1 MSVTPVPNP
10 PVLSPLERLL
20 DIMGCLR
27 HPTTGCAW
35 DLEQTYATIAPYTIE
50 EAYEVADAIA
60 RDDMTALREELGD
73 LLMQVVFHAQMAREE
88 GLFSFQDVA
97 ETVADKM
104 VARHP
109 HVFGDAEVRT
119 AAAVAERWEKL
130 KEKERATKGDTSAL
144 AGVALGLPALMR
156 AYKLQ
161 SRAARVGFD
170 WETPAQVYA
179 KLSEE
184 MGELN
189 MALQAGAPDAI
200 EDEIGDLLFSVVNL
214 ARHLNVDPEVALRR
228 SNAKFE
234 RRFHHVETRLAA
246 QGQSPK
252 TATLAQMD
260 ALWNEAKAEEPGRGE
275 SP

>member
-1 MSVTPVPNP
+1 MSVTPVPTSP
-10 PVLSPLERLL
+10 MPSPLERLL
-20 DIMGCLR
+20 DIMARLR
-27 HPTTGCAW
+27 HPTSGCAW
-35 DLEQTYATIAPYTIE
+35 DLEQTYTTIAPYTIE

-60 RDDMTALREELGD
+60 RDDRTALREELGD

-88 GLFSFQDVA
+88 GHFSFQDVA

-130 KEKERATKGDTSAL
+130 KEKERTAKGDAGAL

-156 AYKLQ
+156 ANKLQ

-170 WETPAQVYA
+170 WDTPAQVYA
-179 KLSEE
+179 KLLEE

-189 MALQAGAPDAI
+189 AAVQAGAPEAI

-214 ARHLNVDPEVALRR
+214 ARHLKVDPEVALRR

-234 RRFHHVETRLAA
+234 RRFRHVETRLAA
-246 QGQSPK
+246 DGLSPK
-252 TATLAQMD
+252 TATLARMD
-260 ALWNEAKAEEPGRGE
+260 TLWNEAKADESGGGE